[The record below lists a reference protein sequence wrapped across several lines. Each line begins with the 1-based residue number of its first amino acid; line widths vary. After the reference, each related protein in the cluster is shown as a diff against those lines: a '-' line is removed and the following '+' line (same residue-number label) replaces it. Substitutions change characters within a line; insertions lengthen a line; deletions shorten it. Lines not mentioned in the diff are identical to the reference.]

1 MLHPPVPRT
10 LVQPIPRLG
19 MTAEYIVRL
28 IGPVVGIQT
37 RW

>member
-1 MLHPPVPRT
+1 MLVPPVPGT
-10 LVQPIPRLG
+10 LRELMPRLG

-28 IGPVVGIQT
+28 VGPVVGIQT